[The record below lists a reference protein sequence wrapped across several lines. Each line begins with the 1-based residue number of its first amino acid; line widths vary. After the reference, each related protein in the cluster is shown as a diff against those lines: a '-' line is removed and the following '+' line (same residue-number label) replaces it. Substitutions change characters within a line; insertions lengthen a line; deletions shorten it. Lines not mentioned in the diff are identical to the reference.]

1 MRLIIAWK
9 WRKKHKKRIS
19 QTSIRTFKILKKKL
33 KVLPVQQVKLYFL
46 MTSTITKEETNTTNS
61 SSSLPTKRK
70 ILTSRLTLEEDKHKP
85 SSTLSNTSSI
95 TSKKKVRTTKT
106 TWKVTTQIRTFSIIK
121 HSKTISIMT
130 SNNTQIR
137 INCTTI
143 KTIISINTMI
153 ISRINNTTTTTNN
166 RTSNITSSS
175 ITIKAM
181 ATNSNNSNM
190 IWVIKVTW
198 PR

>member
-1 MRLIIAWK
+1 
-9 WRKKHKKRIS
+9 
-19 QTSIRTFKILKKKL
+19 
-33 KVLPVQQVKLYFL
+33 
-46 MTSTITKEETNTTNS
+46 
-61 SSSLPTKRK
+61 
-70 ILTSRLTLEEDKHKP
+70 
-85 SSTLSNTSSI
+85 
-95 TSKKKVRTTKT
+95 
-106 TWKVTTQIRTFSIIK
+106 
-121 HSKTISIMT
+121 MT

-190 IWVIKVTW
+190 I
-198 PR
+198 